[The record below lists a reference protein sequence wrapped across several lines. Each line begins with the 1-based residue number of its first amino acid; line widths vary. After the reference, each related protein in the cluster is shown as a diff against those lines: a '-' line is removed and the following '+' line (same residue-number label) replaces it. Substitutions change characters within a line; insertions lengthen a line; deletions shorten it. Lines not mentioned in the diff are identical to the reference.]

1 MPGHGSSET
10 PKENAPLHSTRT
22 ETELEPV
29 QVRSEA
35 KAKQSLSKERAS
47 NQPLVQTANV
57 PVSQKEVTIVIPT
70 RARARRTIL
79 SPASPDPYYSCTE

>member
-70 RARARRTIL
+70 ARARECLQDIIPSTFPSDI
-79 SPASPDPYYSCTE
+79 